1 MQGDIIVVSSVEY
14 ETIQIRKIEGVCGLC
29 EEYSEK
35 NSTNPSKIAI
45 LSCEGACA
53 RGEVSRRAAN
63 LVGHSLAPEETV
75 RICLGGA
82 FTKNTGQRSLVRRAE
97 RCLAIEGCFISCATR
112 MMQAVL
118 PDLKP
123 EVILADTLYDESLPF
138 GINEVS
144 DETFNT
150 YARQVAEKVVNQY
163 LR

>member
-1 MQGDIIVVSSVEY
+1 MEY

-35 NSTNPSKIAI
+35 NSTTPPKVAI

-63 LVGHSLAPEETV
+63 LIAHTAAKDETV

-97 RCLAIEGCFISCATR
+97 KCLAIEGCFVSCASR
-112 MMQAVL
+112 MMQGVL
-118 PDLKP
+118 PELKP
-123 EVILADTLYDESLPF
+123 EVILADTMYDESLPF

-144 DETFNT
+144 DEKFNAC
-150 YARQVAEKVVNQY
+150 ARQVAEKVIAEY
-163 LR
+163 LKQ